1 MKAGFLFGGQRLLV
15 GKGAEVTGT
24 VEVKEEQG
32 GVRAGEVGPEAGFCQ
47 PEESRREGP

>member
-1 MKAGFLFGGQRLLV
+1 MV
-15 GKGAEVTGT
+15 GKRAEVPGT

-47 PEESRREGP
+47 TEESRRQGP